1 MIDLRSTIPTAPPDD
16 RPETTVAASSLRPA
30 SPTLRVA
37 IDLTLAATVP
47 TGVGVYAR
55 ELAARLGDADVA
67 MLPWQHTLVPA
78 GSGRQRIIRGLQLT
92 RWFQLHVPGA
102 VRRER
107 IQVFH
112 SPCSVGPLRLPC
124 SQVMTVHDAVA
135 LTMPSQYGVID
146 RLYFRLFSVVAARR
160 SRIVIVP
167 SSAAREEVAR
177 AYRIPA
183 ARLRVIPEAVA
194 HRFHA
199 IPRAHQAPVLARY
212 GLRAPYVLFVGAD
225 VPRKNV
231 FRLLEAYAA
240 ARRGAGIQAPLVMVG
255 PPPPTTRATKATARR
270 FALGAEIR
278 RLEWVPDDDLPV
290 LYSAATCLA
299 YPSLAEGFGLPIL
312 EAMACGT
319 PVLTSA
325 CSAMPEVA
333 GDAALLVDPRSTE
346 QIAAGLVRLLTEPDL
361 RDELR
366 SRGLARAREFTWERA
381 ARATEATYRE
391 AAASTA

>member
-16 RPETTVAASSLRPA
+16 QHETTVAASSLRPA

-67 MLPWQHTLVPA
+67 MLPWQYALVPA

-92 RWFQLHVPGA
+92 GWFQLRVPRA

-167 SSAAREEVAR
+167 SVAAREEVAR
-177 AYRIPA
+177 AYRIPG
-183 ARLRVIPEAVA
+183 ARLRVIPEGVA
-194 HRFHA
+194 HRFHV
-199 IPRAHQAPVLARY
+199 IPRADQAPVLARY

-240 ARRGAGIQAPLVMVG
+240 VRRDAGIQAPLVMVG
-255 PPPPTTRATKATARR
+255 PPPPTTRATKATALRL
-270 FALGAEIR
+270 ALGAEIR
-278 RLEWVPDDDLPV
+278 RLQWVPDDDLPV

-381 ARATEATYRE
+381 ARATEAAYRE
-391 AAASTA
+391 AAVSTA

>member
-1 MIDLRSTIPTAPPDD
+1 MSDLRGTIPLAPPGGRYDVPLAGRVLD
-16 RPETTVAASSLRPA
+16 TASRA
-30 SPTLRVA
+30 IRVA
-37 IDLTLAATVP
+37 IDLTLAAPVR

-55 ELAARLGDADVA
+55 ELAAHLGGPAVE
-67 MLPWQHTLVPA
+67 MFPWRHALAPA
-78 GSGRQRIIRGLQLT
+78 GSGALRILRGLQLT
-92 RWFQLHVPGA
+92 RWFQVEAPRA
-102 VRRER
+102 ARRDG

-135 LTMPSQYGVID
+135 LTMPSQYGAVD

-160 SRIVIVP
+160 SRIVVVP
-167 SSAAREEVAR
+167 SAAAREEIAR

-183 ARLRVIPEAVA
+183 ARLRVIPEAA
-194 HRFHA
+194 ALRFRPVPPA
-199 IPRAHQAPVLARY
+199 EQAAVLARY
-212 GLRAPYVLFVGAD
+212 GLRAPYILFVGAD

-231 FRLLEAYAA
+231 PRLLEAYAA
-240 ARRGAGIQAPLVMVG
+240 ARRDARIDAPLVLIG
-255 PPPPTTRATKATARR
+255 PPHPATRASRQTAQR
-270 FALGAEIR
+270 LGLGSDLR
-278 RLEWVPDDDLPV
+278 RLDWVPDDDLPA

-319 PVLTSA
+319 PVLTST

-333 GDAALLVDPRSTE
+333 GDAAVLVDPRSPE
-346 QIAAGLVRLLTEPDL
+346 AMAAGLVRLLTEPGL
-361 RDELR
+361 REELR
-366 SRGLARAREFTWERA
+366 ARGLAWARGFTWERA
-381 ARATEATYRE
+381 ARATEAVYRE